1 MEEDHKLSLPGLPPL
16 PKSLTSAMS
25 PASATVTNH
34 QHASP
39 VNHHHHLQ
47 QQQYQQQQN
56 MSSDGIEGEYFMGA
70 STSSMAAL
78 HRQRTNNGHRHG
90 SLSST
95 QESLSDRESLHS
107 RTSSTHS
114 GAHLYQQ
121 RNNVLLQATT
131 NNYANNHNHSN
142 SNSNNNQHSPI
153 NSGSQS
159 TTNTNNNG
167 QNHTR
172 TDSESTSIS
181 GSSTKLDTQLAILR
195 REMYGLRQLDLSLLS
210 QLWALN
216 ESIQGFRAYLQEQ
229 EALSPPSP
237 SPTPSETNSLTSEP
251 EDESYCG
258 QIVPKLTMAG
268 PKLPPERSSIL
279 NSSQASSS
287 SQSGSSSATSSM
299 GKHHGI
305 LPPSSSSSVNAPLV
319 PIPAP
324 PAKSHPQLPRIL
336 QQRMRR
342 APPPPPPPNRPKS
355 AASLGSAQA
364 IPSQPPIFHSKSA
377 SPSPSPTI
385 ASNTSST
392 SGPVTATMNAGGI
405 IVTQQR
411 HNV

>member
-1 MEEDHKLSLPGLPPL
+1 MDVMDDERKLSLPGLPPL

-25 PASATVTNH
+25 PTNASTIN
-34 QHASP
+34 HASP
-39 VNHHHHLQ
+39 INNQHHAEQLQ
-47 QQQYQQQQN
+47 TMN
-56 MSSDGIEGEYFMGA
+56 NDTLESEYLLGA

-78 HRQRTNNGHRHG
+78 HRQRNNNGHRQG

-114 GAHLYQQ
+114 GTAHICQHRSAVIQ
-121 RNNVLLQATT
+121 TATNNHT
-131 NNYANNHNHSN
+131 NNYLY
-142 SNSNNNQHSPI
+142 NNQHSP
-153 NSGSQS
+153 NNNGSQS
-159 TTNTNNNG
+159 TNTNNEV

-172 TDSESTSIS
+172 TDSESTSVS
-181 GSSTKLDTQLAILR
+181 GSATKLDTQLAILR

-258 QIVPKLTMAG
+258 QTASKIIMPS
-268 PKLPPERSSIL
+268 PKLPQDRCSIPSSHV
-279 NSSQASSS
+279 SSS

-299 GKHHGI
+299 SKHHSM
-305 LPPSSSSSVNAPLV
+305 LPASSSSSVAAAGV
-319 PIPAP
+319 PVPV
-324 PAKSHPQLPRIL
+324 PAKTHPQLPRIL

-355 AASLGSAQA
+355 ATSLGSAQG
-364 IPSQPPIFHSKSA
+364 IPTQLPIFHSKSA

-385 ASNTSST
+385 AVSAAST
-392 SGPVTATMNAGGI
+392 NNANAI
-405 IVTQQR
+405 IIQQR
-411 HNV
+411 RNV